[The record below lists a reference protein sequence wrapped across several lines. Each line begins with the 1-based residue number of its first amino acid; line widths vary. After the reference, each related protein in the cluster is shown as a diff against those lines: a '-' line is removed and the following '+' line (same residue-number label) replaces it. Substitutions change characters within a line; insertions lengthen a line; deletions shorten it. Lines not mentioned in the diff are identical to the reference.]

1 MINTKK
7 QAENFLISNFRL
19 IENCSILNKFNFTE
33 LDTTNLN
40 KIEYYKFYINYLS
53 QKKIEVEG
61 NTKNYLI
68 KKENLQNGIVFLME
82 NFSGLEKLKLEGI
95 TNNDFISILKNIDIN
110 IKNRNKFNIKTLCL
124 KNFGSIDF
132 KIESSKLNRIK
143 KLKVQKG
150 GYINILTMSKLFIEY
165 NKNLSSLSL
174 EFINMTDIGFQLLIS
189 SLIKNPNITNTLE
202 YLSLEG
208 NRITIVKY
216 DKEDNKNQNQFFQ
229 NLKTLNLAKNAI
241 YKFEFFLE
249 VLPKLKFLDLS
260 SNDLPTG
267 CFMEKAIKQDFKD
280 KLVLLNDN
288 MFITNSSNNN
298 KIYIDYLNKRLP
310 IFDFEIKNLNYQQ
323 MLLYH

>member
-1 MINTKK
+1 M
-7 QAENFLISNFRL
+7 
-19 IENCSILNKFNFTE
+19 
-33 LDTTNLN
+33 LD
-40 KIEYYKFYINYLS
+40 
-53 QKKIEVEG
+53 
-61 NTKNYLI
+61 LI
-68 KKENLQNGIVFLME
+68 KAHDYQDAV
-82 NFSGLEKLKLEGI
+82 LEKLKLEGI

-110 IKNRNKFNIKTLCL
+110 IKNRNKFNIKTLGL

-150 GYINILTMSKLFIEY
+150 GYINILTISNLFIEH

-229 NLKTLNLAKNAI
+229 NLKTLNLVGI
-241 YKFEFFLE
+241 
-249 VLPKLKFLDLS
+249 S
-260 SNDLPTG
+260 
-267 CFMEKAIKQDFKD
+267 
-280 KLVLLNDN
+280 LVLVSLYYLT
-288 MFITNSSNNN
+288 ITLDFMQNKLQLTSNSL
-298 KIYIDYLNKRLP
+298 IYLVMICRLVALW
-310 IFDFEIKNLNYQQ
+310 KKL
-323 MLLYH
+323 